1 MEYKFIIDGRLNALN
16 EYIKAC
22 GTSPFKG
29 AKLKSDNQTICIWTI
44 RQQLKRLNIDKPVLI
59 KFDWYEPNKL
69 RDHDNVSSF
78 GRKVIQDALVQ
89 TKILKDDGWDE
100 VYGFTDNFYLDRKNP
115 RIEVILVEVGGE

>member
-1 MEYKFIIDGRLNALN
+1 MDYKFIINGRLNALN

-29 AKLKSDNQTICIWTI
+29 AKLKKDNQEICIWTI
-44 RQQLKRLNIDKPVLI
+44 RQQLKRLNITKPVVI
-59 KFDWYEPNKL
+59 KFDWFESNKL

-89 TKILKDDGWDE
+89 TQVLKDDGWDE
-100 VYGFTDNFYLDRKNP
+100 VLGFVDNFYLDRKNS
-115 RIEVILVEVGGE
+115 RIEVLITEVGD